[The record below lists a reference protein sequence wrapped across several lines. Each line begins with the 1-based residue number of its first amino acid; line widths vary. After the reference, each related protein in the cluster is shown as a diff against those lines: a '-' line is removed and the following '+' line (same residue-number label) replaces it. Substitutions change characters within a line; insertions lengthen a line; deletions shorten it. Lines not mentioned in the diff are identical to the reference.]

1 MEGERERARVCR
13 RRQVG
18 LGGRESE
25 RDTHTDMHMQAT
37 AIRKCRRCGWCEP
50 GSREEAEAWEQA
62 KEHEKFRASRKR
74 DEIGA
79 VDETG
84 GVEDE
89 SSVRAFRFQC
99 RMMYQLD
106 DDTPGWLEAV
116 REKHYGG
123 AKDKSSG
130 TGAAGQGERDI
141 TEEVMEGGARSK
153 EEERKRQEQDRV
165 MPLPVK
171 GLPTIEPLD

>member
-1 MEGERERARVCR
+1 MEGEKELARVCR
-13 RRQVG
+13 RREVG
-18 LGGRESE
+18 VGGRESE

-123 AKDKSSG
+123 
-130 TGAAGQGERDI
+130 GQG
-141 TEEVMEGGARSK
+141 
-153 EEERKRQEQDRV
+153 QEQRHGRGGPGRTRHHGGGHGGGGEEQGRGAEKARAGSGDAV
-165 MPLPVK
+165 ASEGVA
-171 GLPTIEPLD
+171 DH

>member
-1 MEGERERARVCR
+1 MGVGGRESARECVDGE
-13 RRQVG
+13 VG
-18 LGGRESE
+18 VGGRESE
-25 RDTHTDMHMQAT
+25 RYTHTDMHMQAT

-123 AKDKSSG
+123 PR
-130 TGAAGQGERDI
+130 TRAAARARRARANA
-141 TEEVMEGGARSK
+141 TSRRRSWRGARSK
-153 EEERKRQEQDRV
+153 GGAEKARAGSGDAVASEGVADH
-165 MPLPVK
+165 
-171 GLPTIEPLD
+171 